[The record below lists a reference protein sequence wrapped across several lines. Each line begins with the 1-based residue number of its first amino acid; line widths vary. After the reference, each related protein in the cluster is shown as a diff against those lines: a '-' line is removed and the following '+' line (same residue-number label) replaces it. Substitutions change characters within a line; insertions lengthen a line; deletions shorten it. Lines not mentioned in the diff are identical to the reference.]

1 MTLLDKTLRDG
12 RGGNKAVASAAT
24 TAAHGGEM
32 MRAASDVIAARLNIM
47 AEGLANPMKA
57 DMTEMSLMSTE
68 KVEALTASAAAVAAN
83 FGDLSA
89 RLSKSAMDEVG
100 HAQRVVTAMSSATT
114 PAGAASAQFNY
125 AMGWWGRAAGQMLT
139 LNTEILKAQAD
150 ALRPIHKT
158 AVANAKRL
166 KR

>member
-12 RGGNKAVASAAT
+12 RRAKKAATSAAT
-24 TAAHGGEM
+24 TAVNSGEM

-57 DMTEMSLMSTE
+57 DMAEMSLMSTE
-68 KVEALTASAAAVAAN
+68 KVEALTASAAAVASN
-83 FGDLSA
+83 FGDLTT
-89 RLSKSAMDEVG
+89 RLSNSALDEVG
-100 HAQRVVTAMSSATT
+100 HAQRVVSAMTSAAT
-114 PAGAASAQFNY
+114 PAGAATAQFNY
-125 AMGWWGRAAGQMLT
+125 AVGWWGRAAGQMMT

-150 ALRPIHKT
+150 ALRPIHSV
-158 AVANAKRL
+158 AVANARRL